1 MSMLGFASCTNGGT
15 LDSDEDPM
23 TRLLAYGPPAAEYKF
38 HIEVG
43 DEAGKPIPGIQVV
56 VAPFGLNQPTEKN
69 DTLYTDAA
77 GKAGTELRAAFIDNK
92 NIQVEL
98 TDVDGPENGS
108 FRMKVLRVDELDI
121 REERKASYAQTGLY
135 SITAKTQMKA
145 KKE

>member
-77 GKAGTELRAAFIDNK
+77 GKAGTELRAAFIDHK

-98 TDVDGPENGS
+98 TSWISGRRGRPVMRRRDCI
-108 FRMKVLRVDELDI
+108 RLR
-121 REERKASYAQTGLY
+121 RKRR
-135 SITAKTQMKA
+135 
-145 KKE
+145 